1 VSAVLG
7 LQKLTV
13 YVLSYLEMHSVKL
26 YFDTSAKTITV
37 KNNFSSENVFF
48 SELSDQDRQ
57 LPDFVRS
64 DVFTQIDHP
73 TTLADIGLNVLYVN
87 HQKDVRLTESSDRNL
102 TSHHSGFKGLSD
114 KVNVLKT
121 DCLSQI
127 DVTPYHAIGVDEGQ
141 FFEDLDV
148 VVRDW
153 VLNKNKIVI
162 IASLDGNYMMEPFG
176 KAHNL
181 ICICNPGDVVKMPA
195 ICVKCLSEGDFNPV
209 NAGFT
214 AKLQIDPAVL
224 EGKAQVT
231 DEVGG
236 TDKYVPLCMKCYKEY
251 MQSIIETRPDT
262 QIHPSK

>member
-1 VSAVLG
+1 
-7 LQKLTV
+7 
-13 YVLSYLEMHSVKL
+13 M
-26 YFDTSAKTITV
+26 
-37 KNNFSSENVFF
+37 FSSRNYRIKIGSCRILFGPMCSHKSTTLRKE
-48 SELSDQDRQ
+48 
-57 LPDFVRS
+57 
-64 DVFTQIDHP
+64 I

-114 KVNVLKT
+114 KVSVLKT

-162 IASLDGNYMMEPFG
+162 VASLDGNYMMEPFG

-236 TDKYVPLCMKCYKEY
+236 TDKYAPLCMKCYKEY
-251 MQSIIETRPDT
+251 MQSIVETREPIVSVAYLHDT
-262 QIHPSK
+262 PVLSSK